1 MHPSRGSLE
10 VVILVAE
17 AQLTLSPLTVN
28 PVPVMKLVEL
38 IPALQTSP
46 EVLAR
51 ARAFAEA
58 MGKTVTVSQDSPGSS
73 LSGSRMSY
81 KS

>member
-1 MHPSRGSLE
+1 
-10 VVILVAE
+10 
-17 AQLTLSPLTVN
+17 
-28 PVPVMKLVEL
+28 MKLVEL

-58 MGKTVTVSQDSPGSS
+58 MGKTVTVSQDAPGESM
-73 LSGSRMSY
+73 LDASRLRRGAD
-81 KS
+81 